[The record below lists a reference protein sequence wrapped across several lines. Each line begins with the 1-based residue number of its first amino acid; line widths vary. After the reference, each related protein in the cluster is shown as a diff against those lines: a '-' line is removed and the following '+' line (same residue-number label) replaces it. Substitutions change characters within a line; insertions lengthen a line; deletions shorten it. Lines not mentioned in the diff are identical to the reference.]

1 MTWPEESRKLSYNTW
16 LREQS
21 PTLFMA
27 LRSSMA
33 KLQVLLQELES
44 VPLQEI
50 TMEPSKI
57 STTITKVEDLTTRLR
72 HLGTIIPQEVTR

>member
-1 MTWPEESRKLSYNTW
+1 MSWPAEENLYNSW

-21 PTLFMA
+21 PSLYMA

-33 KLQVLLQELES
+33 KLQALLRELES
-44 VPLQEI
+44 VPLQGI

-57 STTITKVEDLTTRLR
+57 STTITKVEDLTSRLR
-72 HLGTIIPQEVTR
+72 HLGTLTGQGEML